1 MYINGSDID
10 GTKILEYW
18 RMSRAFKVSRY
29 ERLQW
34 IAEQYSNLHFTVPI
48 PWHRHRHRL
57 RCQQLRVR
65 AYKAADILTRQEI
78 N

>member
-10 GTKILEYW
+10 GTEILEYW
-18 RMSRAFKVSRY
+18 RMSRAYKVSRY
-29 ERLQW
+29 DRLHW
-34 IAEQYSNLHFTVPI
+34 TAKRYAYIHLHVPN
-48 PWHRHRHRL
+48 
-57 RCQQLRVR
+57 VR